1 VSIGPSPI
9 DRAGNLIG
17 KYRKV
22 YLPREEIEG
31 GLSPG
36 SDYPVFRTDFGK
48 VGLMICW
55 DVQYADPARALALRG
70 AEMIL
75 MPIWGGNQT
84 LGKARAIENRVF
96 LISSGY
102 DYPTSILDPDGE
114 LLAIAR
120 EPGAA
125 AAVTIDLNRRYLDP
139 WLGDMR
145 QRFMKELRFDVQVDR
160 R

>member
-1 VSIGPSPI
+1 
-9 DRAGNLIG
+9 
-17 KYRKV
+17 
-22 YLPREEIEG
+22 
-31 GLSPG
+31 
-36 SDYPVFRTDFGK
+36 
-48 VGLMICW
+48 
-55 DVQYADPARALALRG
+55 
-70 AEMIL
+70 MIL

-102 DYPTSILDPDGE
+102 DYPTSILDPNGE